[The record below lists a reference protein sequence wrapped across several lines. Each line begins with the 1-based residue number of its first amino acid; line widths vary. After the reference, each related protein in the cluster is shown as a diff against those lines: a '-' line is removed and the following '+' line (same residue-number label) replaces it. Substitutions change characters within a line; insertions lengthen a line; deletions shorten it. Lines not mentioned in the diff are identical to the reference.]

1 MEVKFRWWRWST
13 LRSPYIWI
21 SFALYLALSAWILHS
36 PEIKQYWLFSVIFL
50 TPLIVL
56 GLLIVPLALLFIS
69 FGLHFIAQ
77 ALVGRSCNFEVVRV
91 EVLRVPV
98 AGSHRS
104 WSKLVPSGVGGF
116 LGFISMLPRSSS
128 SYQIK
133 YCVIQWAGVLAT
145 LGLFAIV
152 YWASAS
158 VEDKNIVSWLAIF
171 ALAPFLRALFPYS
184 ATHSSSNSASYRIA
198 RQMVDAWC
206 SGYDISTC
214 PDWMYEIALE
224 PQAGEANR
232 VWLAP
237 WYASILCRREQYA
250 EAGTIAK
257 IFADSESQFERE
269 LIAFIDFMQ
278 GGSETGLQLATETYN
293 SESSFYG
300 FINRAFLSFY
310 AGDRNEAHYR
320 LREMQN
326 GYHRYQLESIG
337 TFELEFAAIQRARAI
352 MKLPAHNV
360 HARNGVLAG
369 GEDACAETDA

>member
-1 MEVKFRWWRWST
+1 M
-13 LRSPYIWI
+13 RSPYIWI
-21 SFALYLALSAWILHS
+21 SFALYLAFSTWILRS

-50 TPLIVL
+50 TPLIVF

-69 FGLHFIAQ
+69 FGLHFLAQ
-77 ALVGRSCNFEVVRV
+77 AIVGRSCSFELVRV

-116 LGFISMLPRSSS
+116 LGYISMLPRSST

-133 YCVIQWAGVLAT
+133 YCLIQGAGVLAT
-145 LGLFAIV
+145 LGLFAVV

-171 ALAPFLRALFPYS
+171 ALAPFLRALLPYS

-206 SGYDISTC
+206 SGYDISKC

-237 WYASILCRREQYA
+237 CFASILCRREQYA
-250 EAGTIAK
+250 EASKIAK
-257 IFADSESQFERE
+257 NFADSELQFDKE
-269 LIAFIDFMQ
+269 LLAFLDFIQ
-278 GGSETGLQLATETYN
+278 GGSETGLRLATEDHN
-293 SESSFYG
+293 SESSLYG
-300 FINRAFLSFY
+300 LVNRAFLSFLS
-310 AGDRNEAHYR
+310 GDRTEAHYR
-320 LREMQN
+320 LRELQN
-326 GYHRYQLESIG
+326 GYIRYQLDSLG
-337 TFELEFAAIQRARAI
+337 TFEWELAVLQRARTI
-352 MKLPAHNV
+352 MDLPAHNV
-360 HARNGVLAG
+360 HARNGVLASR
-369 GEDACAETDA
+369 EDAGPKADA